1 MSSAEATLEAV
12 GNGKARI
19 VKAEML
25 FRWVFSIVSTI
36 LDHSGHGIQT
46 TKYTDSSRCNY
57 VALVVA
63 ASTERGS
70 SDVNRQQEGHKVVI
84 WDDLKQM
91 GVIQLEFNT
100 EVRAVRLR

>member
-1 MSSAEATLEAV
+1 MRYFLLSPWPTVCLILLETNCNCCGLRV
-12 GNGKARI
+12 
-19 VKAEML
+19 
-25 FRWVFSIVSTI
+25 
-36 LDHSGHGIQT
+36 QT
-46 TKYTDSSRCNY
+46 TKYIDSSRCNY